1 MVVGTQHVSWPNT
14 LTIWTS
20 RACAVHIDSACNASK
35 DNQLFIVTVFVVVLE
50 PKLERV
56 EWIETRGQLR
66 SCYGGVGLPAIRGQ
80 QSDAERGDGCFD
92 AGIAEDEGIWASML
106 RNN

>member
-1 MVVGTQHVSWPNT
+1 MGRD
-14 LTIWTS
+14 S
-20 RACAVHIDSACNASK
+20 RAAS
-35 DNQLFIVTVFVVVLE
+35 QL
-50 PKLERV
+50 
-56 EWIETRGQLR
+56 LR
-66 SCYGGVGLPAIRGQ
+66 GVGLPAIRGQ